1 MWWNK
6 TKNQNELLDH
16 IWQIRETNHSN
27 LDQQQFFGK
36 YD

>member
-1 MWWNK
+1 MWWDK
-6 TKNQNELLDH
+6 TKNQNELLGQ
-16 IWQIRETNHSN
+16 IWHVTETNHSN